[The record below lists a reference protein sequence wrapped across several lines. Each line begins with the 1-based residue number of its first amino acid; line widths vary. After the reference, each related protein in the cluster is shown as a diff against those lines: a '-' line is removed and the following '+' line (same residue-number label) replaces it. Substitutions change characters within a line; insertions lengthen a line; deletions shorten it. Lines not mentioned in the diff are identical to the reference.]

1 MLQTKMEMRINSEDY
16 VQVVLITEFVE
27 EDGQNE
33 TLAFNELLDAT
44 SVEQANDYVK
54 YYEERGVKVLRV
66 TTGTYT
72 G

>member
-1 MLQTKMEMRINSEDY
+1 MLQTTMEMRINSEDY

-33 TLAFNELLDAT
+33 TLAFNELLDAK
-44 SVEQANDYVK
+44 SVEQANEYVK

>member
-1 MLQTKMEMRINSEDY
+1 MLQTTMEMRINSEDY

-44 SVEQANDYVK
+44 SLEQANDYVK

>member
-33 TLAFNELLDAT
+33 TLAFNELLNAT

-54 YYEERGVKVLRV
+54 YYEERGVQVLRV

>member
-1 MLQTKMEMRINSEDY
+1 MLQTTMEMRINSEDY

-33 TLAFNELLDAT
+33 TLAFNELLDAK
-44 SVEQANDYVK
+44 SLEQANEYVK